1 MNIRLLLLFFSFSL
15 MPLQANEIDTYFF
28 AQKAQ
33 GKEVCS
39 DDVFIRRTYLTLTG
53 RLPQTPHV
61 KQFLVSKDP
70 KKRALLIDELL
81 DSEEYVRY
89 MVMRWGDILRI
100 KSEFPSN
107 LWPNG
112 VQAYNRW
119 LYEKIAANTPYNLF
133 VSELLLSTG
142 SNFRMPAVN
151 FYRAFLKR
159 TPEQIYN
166 NICLLFLGV
175 RTTDVYGRLCFT
187 QIRYKSTKEWKEE
200 IVYVDYGMKPLLNRI
215 KMADNQEVELIP
227 GEDWRS
233 VYVAWLTSKQNKQF
247 AGVMANR
254 LWYWLLGKGIVQE
267 PDDWSNTNL
276 PSNLALMDFLTER
289 FIESGYDVK
298 VLIRLV
304 LNSNAFQSAT
314 TPNGSY
320 VPQRLPA
327 EVIVDA
333 LADLT
338 GISDPYR
345 SRVPEPFTFYPDG
358 TRSVDLGD
366 ATVSSTALELF
377 GRVSRDVS
385 LESQRSNQLTSKQLL
400 YLMNSSEL
408 EDRIRKS
415 KMLINICAQ
424 QKAAAGICR
433 EITLM
438 TLSRFPTPPEIA
450 LFEAYAQKN
459 NLSMSDLAYSILW
472 THINSTEFLF
482 NH

>member
-1 MNIRLLLLFFSFSL
+1 MIIRLLLLFFSFSL
-15 MPLQANEIDTYFF
+15 MPLQANEIETYIP
-28 AQKAQ
+28 AQKEKGQ
-33 GKEVCS
+33 GVCS

-53 RLPQTPHV
+53 RLPQIQRV
-61 KQFLVSKDP
+61 KQFLSSKDP

-81 DSEEYVRY
+81 DSEEYIRY

-215 KMADNQEVELIP
+215 EMSDNQEIELTP

-233 VYVAWLTSKQNKQF
+233 AYVGWLTSKQNKRF

-276 PSNLALMDFLTER
+276 PYNPALMDFLTER
-289 FIESGYDVK
+289 FIETGYNMK
-298 VLIRLV
+298 ALMRLV
-304 LNSNAFQSAT
+304 LNSNVYQSPTA
-314 TPNGSY
+314 PFGNY

-358 TRSVDLGD
+358 TR
-366 ATVSSTALELF
+366 
-377 GRVSRDVS
+377 
-385 LESQRSNQLTSKQLL
+385 
-400 YLMNSSEL
+400 
-408 EDRIRKS
+408 
-415 KMLINICAQ
+415 
-424 QKAAAGICR
+424 
-433 EITLM
+433 
-438 TLSRFPTPPEIA
+438 
-450 LFEAYAQKN
+450 
-459 NLSMSDLAYSILW
+459 
-472 THINSTEFLF
+472 
-482 NH
+482 

>member
-1 MNIRLLLLFFSFSL
+1 MKICLLSLLVSFLLL
-15 MPLQANEIDTYFF
+15 PLQANEIDTYFP
-28 AQKAQ
+28 AQKEVGQA
-33 GKEVCS
+33 VCS
-39 DDVFIRRTYLTLTG
+39 DNVFIRRTYLTLTG
-53 RLPQTPHV
+53 RLPQAQQV
-61 KQFLVSKDP
+61 KQFLSSKDP
-70 KKRALLIDELL
+70 KKRAAIIDELL

-89 MVMRWGDILRI
+89 MLMRWGDILRI

-119 LYEKIAANTPYNLF
+119 LYEKIAANTPYNQF
-133 VSELLLSTG
+133 VSDLLLSTG

-166 NICLLFLGV
+166 NICLLFLGT

-187 QIRYKSTKEWKEE
+187 QLRYKSTKEWKEE
-200 IVYVDYGMKPLLNRI
+200 IIFVDYGMKPLLNRI
-215 KMADNQEVELIP
+215 KMSDNQEIDLTT
-227 GEDWRS
+227 GQDWRRT
-233 VYVAWLTSKQNKQF
+233 YVGWLTSKQNKRF

-254 LWYWLLGKGIVQE
+254 IWYWMMGNGIVHE
-267 PDDWSNTNL
+267 PDDWSDSNL
-276 PSNLALMDFLTER
+276 PTNPALLDFLTER
-289 FIESGYDVK
+289 FIETNYDVK
-298 VLIRLV
+298 ALIRMV
-304 LNSNAFQSAT
+304 LNSNVFQGPT
-314 TPNGSY
+314 IPQGSY
-320 VPQRLPA
+320 VSQRLPA

-338 GISDPYR
+338 GVSDAYQ
-345 SRVPEPFTFYPDG
+345 SRVPEPFTFYPEG

-366 ATVSSTALELF
+366 ATVSSSTLELF

-385 LESQRSNQLTSKQLL
+385 LESQRSNALTSKQLL

-408 EDRIRKS
+408 EDRIRNS
-415 KMLINICAQ
+415 KKLKDVVAQ
-424 QKAAAGICR
+424 QKDVEGICR

-438 TLSRFPTPPEIA
+438 TLSRYPTPPEIK
-450 LFEAYAQKN
+450 LFHAFAQVN
-459 NLSMSDLAYSILW
+459 NLSLSNLAYTILW
-472 THINSTEFLF
+472 TQLNSAEFLY

>member
-1 MNIRLLLLFFSFSL
+1 MLLFSLFL
-15 MPLQANEIDTYFF
+15 MPLQANELDKYVF
-28 AQKAQ
+28 AQNQ
-33 GKEVCS
+33 TGQSVCTDEVF
-39 DDVFIRRTYLTLTG
+39 VRRTYLTLTG
-53 RLPQTPHV
+53 RLPQTQQV
-61 KQFLVSKDP
+61 TSFLASKEP
-70 KKRALLIDELL
+70 QKRALLIDEML

-112 VQAYNRW
+112 VQTYNRW
-119 LYEKIAANTPYNLF
+119 LYEKMEANTPYNQF
-133 VSELLLSTG
+133 VSELLVSTG

-159 TPEQIYN
+159 TPENIYN
-166 NICLLFLGV
+166 NICLLFLGT
-175 RTTDVYGRLCFT
+175 RTTNDDGRLCFS
-187 QIRYKSTKEWKEE
+187 QLKYKSTKEWKEE
-200 IVYVDYGMKPLLNRI
+200 IVYVDYRMKPPVNRI
-215 KMADNQEVELIP
+215 NMSDNTEIDLTP
-227 GEDWRS
+227 GQDWRS
-233 VYVAWLTSKQNKQF
+233 AYVAWLTSKQNKRF

-254 LWYWLLGKGIVQE
+254 LWFWMLGKGIVNE
-267 PDDWSNTNL
+267 PDDWGAHNP
-276 PSNLALMDFLTER
+276 PSNSALMDFLTNR
-289 FIESGYDVK
+289 FIESGYDMK
-298 VLIRLV
+298 ALIRLV
-304 LNSNAFQSAT
+304 LNSNAFQSA
-314 TPNGSY
+314 PNGLY

-345 SRVPEPFTFYPDG
+345 SRVPEPFTFYPEG

-385 LESQRSNQLTSKQLL
+385 LESQRSNKLTSKQLL

-415 KMLINICAQ
+415 KKLNEICSQ
-424 QKAAAGICR
+424 QKDIAGISR
-433 EITLM
+433 EITLI
-438 TLSRFPTPPEIA
+438 TLSRYPTQEEIA
-450 LFEAYAQKN
+450 LFKAYALKN
-459 NLSMSDLAYSILW
+459 SLPLRNLAFDILW
-472 THINSTEFLF
+472 TQINSTEFLF